1 MMAAQ
6 SVNWG
11 YILAAPG
18 RPSERKQLAFLAGEG
33 IRRECFGPI
42 WSDRVGK
49 GSTRPRHQLEERNA
63 ILLAALPGDC
73 IHVIDPFCL
82 GLSEADARWFM
93 EQVVGAG
100 VRISV
105 AGASVDRLDQIK
117 AVASEAGRKQNRQH
131 VRASRGYVDPEAELP
146 VKKSR
151 RKWPAGPCVY
161 RLFDADG
168 RLLYVGCTKLYRSR
182 RQQHRSRAEFRA
194 EIASEQ
200 VESYPTMRE
209 ALDAE
214 RLAIWDERPI
224 YNQRRHRPQSR

>member
-1 MMAAQ
+1 MPNLEAHKVTALPGALQPHSIYFVAPAARPNY
-6 SVNWG
+6 VEVYVTN
-11 YILAAPG
+11 AAG
-18 RPSERKQLAFLAGEG
+18 DAARK
-33 IRRECFGPI
+33 I
-42 WSDRVGK
+42 S
-49 GSTRPRHQLEERNA
+49 ERNA
-63 ILLAALPGDC
+63 LLQAALPGDC

-93 EQVVGAG
+93 EQAVGAG

-117 AVASEAGRKQNRQH
+117 AIASEAGRKQNRQH

-146 VKKSR
+146 AKKSR

-182 RQQHRSRAEFRA
+182 RQQHRSKADFRA

-214 RLAIWDERPI
+214 RLAIWDEWPI
-224 YNQRRHRPQSR
+224 YNQRRHKPKSR

>member
-1 MMAAQ
+1 MAAQ

-11 YILAAPG
+11 YVLAAPG

-33 IRRECFGPI
+33 IRRDNFGPV
-42 WSDRVGK
+42 WADRLGK
-49 GSTRPRHQLEERNA
+49 GSTRPRHQLAERNVL
-63 ILLAALPGDC
+63 LLAAQPGDC

-82 GLSEADARWFM
+82 GLSASDARWFM
-93 EQVVGAG
+93 EEALGADVG
-100 VRISV
+100 ISV
-105 AGASVDRLDQIK
+105 SGSLVDRLDQVPAI
-117 AVASEAGRKQNRQH
+117 ASEVGRMQNRQH
-131 VRASRGYVDPEAELP
+131 FRASRGYVDPEGELP

-182 RQQHRSRAEFRA
+182 RQQHRSKSEFRA

-200 VESYPTMRE
+200 VEAYPTMRA

-224 YNQRRHRPQSR
+224 YNQRRHKPQSR